1 MQNFGERDL
10 AYHHAEIA
18 RLTELIAKARPDA
31 RRTGML
37 RTLLKFHEDIIG
49 RPTTYTGN
57 SRN

>member
-37 RTLLKFHEDIIG
+37 RSLLKFHEDMIG
-49 RPTTYTGN
+49 RPTTFTGGPR
-57 SRN
+57 S

>member
-10 AYHHAEIA
+10 TYHHAEIA

-37 RTLLKFHEDIIG
+37 RSLLKFHEDMVG
-49 RPTTYTGN
+49 RFSTHTNGPRT
-57 SRN
+57 